1 MTKQPKLSFWR
12 RLLRRLI
19 CLIAGEEY
27 WDERER

>member
-1 MTKQPKLSFWR
+1 MKQPKLSFWR

-19 CLIAGEEY
+19 AFIAGEEY